1 MRPWFGAPL
10 YVSGAQ
16 SVFDAEGRLIDAD
29 IRLQLE
35 VLLREF
41 ARALD

>member
-1 MRPWFGAPL
+1 
-10 YVSGAQ
+10 
-16 SVFDAEGRLIDAD
+16 VFDAEGRLIDAD